1 MSHLWLWT
9 IWALLLALLV
19 ITTLRMDWLKVWWM
33 DQLRHLPGDDA
44 ADDIDPGAPAATPG
58 PGTRHVLA
66 HPPRPVGIPRHTV
79 HDIHGH
85 AAALTHHHRPSFHRS
100 GSRN

>member
-19 ITTLRMDWLKVWWM
+19 LATLRMDWLKVWWM
-33 DQLRHLPGDDA
+33 DQLRHLPDDVA
-44 ADDIDPGAPAATPG
+44 ARDIDPGTPAGHSEA
-58 PGTRHVLA
+58 GTRPQAHHV
-66 HPPRPVGIPRHTV
+66 PRPVGIPRPTV

-85 AAALTHHHRPSFHRS
+85 STGMSHHRPVFHRS